1 MSNSPTV
8 NSSSYSDGASYGVQ
22 EVLAKGWPMPSQ
34 NGGKRKH
41 TTNGMCKLC
50 GKRHQ
55 KGCSCK
61 GRRTKKG
68 GFVQEAIVPFGLFAL
83 QKRTQGKRGGKS
95 SKRTKSVRRSRKNRR
110 SVKR

>member
-1 MSNSPTV
+1 MSNSSMV
-8 NSSSYSDGASYGVQ
+8 NSSSYSDAASYGVQ
-22 EVLAKGWPMPSQ
+22 EVTAKGWPMPSQ
-34 NGGKRKH
+34 AGGKRKH
-41 TTNGMCKLC
+41 TTNGICKLC
-50 GKRHQ
+50 KKRHQ

-68 GFVQEAIVPFGLFAL
+68 GFVQEAIVPSGIFAL

-95 SKRTKSVRRSRKNRR
+95 SKRAKSVRRSRKNRR

>member
-1 MSNSPTV
+1 MSNSQTV
-8 NSSSYSDGASYGVQ
+8 NSSSYSDAASYGVQ
-22 EVLAKGWPMPSQ
+22 EVTAKGWPMPSQ

-50 GKRHQ
+50 KKRHQ

-68 GFVQEAIVPFGLFAL
+68 GFVHAIVPFGLFAL
-83 QKRTQGKRGGKS
+83 QKRTQGKHGHKS
-95 SKRTKSVRRSRKNRR
+95 AKNAKSFRRSRKNRR